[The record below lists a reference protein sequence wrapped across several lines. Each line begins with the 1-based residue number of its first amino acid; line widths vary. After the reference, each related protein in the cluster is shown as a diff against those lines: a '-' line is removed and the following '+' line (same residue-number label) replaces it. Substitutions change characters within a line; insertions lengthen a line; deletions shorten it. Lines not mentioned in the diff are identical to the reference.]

1 MEPERTEA
9 NPTPAEPAANSAADH
24 AVDSGAD
31 RGASWFGEAY
41 EALRELADY
50 FLAGERRDHTLQPTA
65 LVHEAFLRMG
75 GRNHRW
81 GDRRHFMAA
90 AAGVMRAVLVDHARR
105 RGSQKRGGGRS
116 RVAIADVDAT
126 GGSDAIDLLDLDAAL
141 AELSTL
147 HERQTRIVEL
157 RFFGGL
163 TSAEIAEELDVSVR
177 SVDGDWAMAK
187 AWLARRLDG
196 HGP

>member
-9 NPTPAEPAANSAADH
+9 DPTPAEPAPNRS
-24 AVDSGAD
+24 
-31 RGASWFGEAY
+31 ASWFDEAY

-75 GRNHRW
+75 GGDHRW

-116 RVAIADVDAT
+116 RVAIADVDAA

-141 AELSTL
+141 AELATL
-147 HERQTRIVEL
+147 HERQARIVEL

-163 TSAEIAEELDVSVR
+163 TSAEIAEELGVSVR